1 MNKNFGKGN
10 FPKTGNI
17 PVPNSRSPENP
28 YDASSPSKL
37 IVRVESYRITNHL
50 GILSV

>member
-17 PVPNSRSPENP
+17 PVLTSRSPENP

-37 IVRVESYRITNHL
+37 IVSVESYTITNHSV
-50 GILSV
+50 ILPV